1 MWRRHAGSIYSYA
14 VRRVGR
20 DAAED
25 VVADTFVV
33 AWRHRDRRP
42 QRPLPWLYGV
52 ARRVIATRRRAE
64 RRRALL
70 VRRVAGGA
78 TGVADPAT
86 GSVEA
91 EDALARLSRGDR
103 EVLLLSAWEG
113 LAADEA
119 AVMLGISPSA
129 YRKRLSRAR
138 RRLETITGGEA
149 A

>member
-1 MWRRHAGSIYSYA
+1 M
-14 VRRVGR
+14 
-20 DAAED
+20 
-25 VVADTFVV
+25 
-33 AWRHRDRRP
+33 
-42 QRPLPWLYGV
+42 
-52 ARRVIATRRRAE
+52 
-64 RRRALL
+64 
-70 VRRVAGGA
+70 
-78 TGVADPAT
+78 ADPAT